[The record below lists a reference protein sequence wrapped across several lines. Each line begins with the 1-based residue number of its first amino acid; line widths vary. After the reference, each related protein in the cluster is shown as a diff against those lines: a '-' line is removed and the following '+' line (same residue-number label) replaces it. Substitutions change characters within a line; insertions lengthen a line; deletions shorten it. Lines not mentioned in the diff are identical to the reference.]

1 VAKSGSFAS
10 RLYSGDVSYQFIGR
24 RRIWYAISGFVLLVS
39 VLSLIFRGIHPS
51 IEFKGGAVFE
61 APANGHSVSQ
71 AKSVFTK
78 AGVTPEIAQKVG
90 EGQLR
95 IQTGAIDPTDP
106 TKTTRLQ
113 QGLAKELGVS
123 SNEVAVR
130 QVGPSWGGQITKK
143 AVQGLVIF
151 LALLFVVLS
160 IRYEPKMALAAFIA
174 LIHDI
179 VITAGVYSLVGFEV
193 SPGTVIALLTILG
206 YSLYDT
212 VVVFDKVQENTKGL
226 AGGSRTTYSG
236 AANLALNQTL
246 VRSINTSIIGL
257 LPVASL
263 LFIGAGLLK
272 AGTLKDL
279 ALALFI
285 GLLCGTYSS
294 IFTATPLLCEFKE
307 REPAMRAL
315 ARRVEGRRATDRSVS
330 PAGVSAGT
338 VSAARAGGAAG
349 VLVDSRDGSGGD
361 NLTAGDIEDDQLG
374 ADRAAADNGGTEPVV
389 ATPYGNP
396 GVGSPAAGRPPRPH
410 RKSAA
415 RGRTGRPSGKRRR

>member
-1 VAKSGSFAS
+1 MARSGSFAS
-10 RLYSGDVSYQFIGR
+10 RLYRGEVSYEFIR
-24 RRIWYAISGFVLLVS
+24 RRKIWYSISVAVLLIS
-39 VLSLIFRGIHPS
+39 VLSLIFRGIQPS

-61 APANGHSVSQ
+61 APANGHTVSQ

-78 AGVTPEIAQKVG
+78 AGVTPEIAQQVG
-90 EGQLR
+90 QGQLR
-95 IQTGAIDPTDP
+95 IQTGAIDPADP

-113 QGLAKELGVS
+113 QALATELGVS

-143 AVQGLVIF
+143 AVQGLVVF
-151 LALLFVVLS
+151 LVLLFVVLS
-160 IRYEPKMALAAFIA
+160 IRYEPKMALAAFLA

-212 VVVFDKVQENTKGL
+212 VVVFDKVQENTRSL
-226 AGGSRTTYSG
+226 AGGSRITYSG

-285 GLLCGTYSS
+285 GLMCGTYSS
-294 IFTATPLLCEFKE
+294 IFTATPLLCDFKE
-307 REPAMRAL
+307 REPGMQAL
-315 ARRVEGRRATDRSVS
+315 ARRVEGRRTAAAAGAT
-330 PAGVSAGT
+330 
-338 VSAARAGGAAG
+338 GAAA
-349 VLVDSRDGSGGD
+349 GSGARS
-361 NLTAGDIEDDQLG
+361 TATHQ
-374 ADRAAADNGGTEPVV
+374 
-389 ATPYGNP
+389 TPT
-396 GVGSPAAGRPPRPH
+396 PAAGSVLLASPATDDGGEEGEEDREEDAAHGGERVEADAATTPLRAPPPVRAPRPQ
-410 RKSAA
+410 RKPAP
-415 RGRTGRPSGKRRR
+415 RGGRSGRPSGKRRR

>member
-1 VAKSGSFAS
+1 MARGGSLAS
-10 RLYSGDVSYQFIGR
+10 RLYRGEVSYEFISR
-24 RRIWYAISGFVLLVS
+24 RRVWYSISAAVLVIS
-39 VLSLIFRGIHPS
+39 VLSLIIRGLTPS

-61 APANGHSVSQ
+61 APSNGHSVAQ
-71 AKSVFTK
+71 AKAVFTQ
-78 AGVTPEIAQKVG
+78 AGVPPEIAQQVG
-90 EGQLR
+90 VGQLR
-95 IQTGAIDPTDP
+95 IQTAAIDPSDP

-113 QGLAKELGVS
+113 QALATELGIS
-123 SNEVAVR
+123 SNDVAVR

-143 AVQGLVIF
+143 AVQGLVVF
-151 LALLFVVLS
+151 LVLLLVVLS
-160 IRYEPKMALAAFIA
+160 IRYEPKMALAAFLA

-212 VVVFDKVQENTKGL
+212 VVVFDKVEENTRGL
-226 AGGSRTTYSG
+226 AGGSRITYSG

-285 GLLCGTYSS
+285 GLMCGTYSS
-294 IFTATPLLCEFKE
+294 IFTATPLLCDFKE
-307 REPAMRAL
+307 REPGMKAL
-315 ARRVEGRRATDRSVS
+315 ARRVEGRRTAAAGGVA
-330 PAGVSAGT
+330 PAGGRASATGAAA
-338 VSAARAGGAAG
+338 SAASGSVLLAAPADVDGEDSVGG
-349 VLVDSRDGSGGD
+349 
-361 NLTAGDIEDDQLG
+361 QP
-374 ADRAAADNGGTEPVV
+374 AAAAEPSPPP
-389 ATPYGNP
+389 A
-396 GVGSPAAGRPPRPH
+396 GSPAAQAPRAP
-410 RKSAA
+410 RKPAS
-415 RGRTGRPSGKRRR
+415 RGRSGRPSGKRRR